1 MDGITGIYGPGDA
14 ELVQKAFLATGA
26 LQHRGKTGAGIAVG
40 GARGI
45 HVVKGVGG
53 IGDVV
58 DADMIHLFQELSPT
72 AAIGNVGYTKN
83 KVAEKRNAE
92 PVMVRPRKGSAW
104 QVALTVNGRLVED
117 DDLQAELEG
126 EYAFETSNKA
136 EVLGALL
143 HRCIARE
150 GATFAAGRA
159 LVDLLHGRGSFAL
172 TALAYDGRETRL
184 IALNDSRAFE
194 PFCFGTVDG
203 RFVASSESCSHRRL
217 GGFAEREYL
226 GAEMTVASSAGVE
239 TRRLREETPLPDVFQ
254 AIYFGNVASQ
264 YRGEDIFQLRKRL
277 GVALTRLYGK
287 PEVDVVIAN
296 PDSGRGVSYGIA
308 EGLGMPISHG
318 LVKQAQAIRTFQ
330 ESQVRKR
337 TIEVGLKFAA
347 IDSVLRD
354 KRVVMGDDSIV
365 KGSVSEGGSVWSA
378 YNAGAKRLEFWIS
391 YGPMFFPSF
400 KEWRRGRECLD
411 ELAVQRAFR
420 GEHPYDK
427 PLDEIDRRVAKLIGV
442 DRVCYNTR
450 ENVEAVTGPGSF
462 QAMDASYPVAERY
475 WPDWLKAEV
484 ERSAK
489 LGLRF
494 G

>member
-1 MDGITGIYGPGDA
+1 MDGITGIYGPGDG

-26 LQHRGKTGAGIAVG
+26 LQHRGKTGSGLAIGND
-40 GARGI
+40 RGL

-53 IGDVV
+53 IADVV
-58 DADMIHLFQELSPT
+58 DVEMVHLFQDLSPT

-83 KVAEKRNAE
+83 KIAEKRNAE
-92 PVMVRPRKGSAW
+92 PVLVKPKAPSAW
-104 QVALTVNGRLVED
+104 QVALTFNGRLVGD
-117 DDLQAELEG
+117 DVLQAELEG
-126 EYAFETSNKA
+126 EYAFETANKA

-150 GATFAAGRA
+150 GVTFEAGRA
-159 LVDLLHGRGSFAL
+159 LVDLLHGRGTFAIVTL
-172 TALAYDGRETRL
+172 VFDGRETRL
-184 IALNDSRAFE
+184 VTLNDDRAFE
-194 PFCFGTVDG
+194 PFCFGTIRG
-203 RFVASSESCSHRRL
+203 NFVASSESCSHRRL

-226 GAEMTVASSAGVE
+226 GAEMTIVSSAGVE
-239 TRRLREETPLPDVFQ
+239 TRRLRQETPLTDVFQ

-264 YRGEDIFQLRKRL
+264 YHGEDIFQLRKRL
-277 GVALTRLYGK
+277 GVALTRLYGR
-287 PEVDVVIAN
+287 PEADVVIPN

-308 EGLGMPISHG
+308 EGLGVPLSHG

-330 ESQVRKR
+330 ESQVRRR
-337 TIEVGLKFAA
+337 TVEVGLKFAA

-354 KRVVMGDDSIV
+354 RRVVMGDDSIV
-365 KGSVSEGGSVWSA
+365 KGSVSEGGSVWSV
-378 YNAGAKRLEFWIS
+378 YNAGARRLEFWIS

-427 PLDEIDRRVAKLIGV
+427 PLDEINRRVARLIGV

-450 ENVEAVTGPGSF
+450 ENVEAVTGPGCF
-462 QAMDASYPVAERY
+462 QALDASYPVAEEH
-475 WPDWLKAEV
+475 WPDWLKQEV

-494 G
+494 A